1 MSTEENTSKTEE
13 ELNQEVVSEEVE
25 QEEFNYEEE
34 FDRLVDVDNKDNED
48 EEDDDGLQEQE
59 EQDETPE
66 EEDSPVEEGPSEEDR
81 DKERR
86 AVEAMQNDS
95 DIPHDLINSI
105 EDKELRTKVWSIA
118 NTAKSNHG
126 RFMKSQQELQQVRQE
141 LDNLRRQQQN
151 QPVAQNKQEQEIQ
164 DKDLDE
170 KISRLKS
177 DYPDLAESIDALA
190 DYKSNQKIQEVT
202 ELFDQKY
209 GQMHQQYQE
218 QRRYDEMQRLDQ
230 AANTIFDTENT
241 GVSYRD
247 VVASPEFRNWLDN
260 QPASIK
266 AFAESDNS
274 AEVAHLLQSFETDYS
289 REYRNQTGRDWR
301 EDVISMQN
309 RAEETDPPAN
319 SRNTPSEPNGTSKAD
334 KVAQKRDKQR
344 NTAVTGVRPAR
355 SAPNPD
361 VPQSYEA
368 LFDQIAKQ
376 SAKQRQRR

>member
-1 MSTEENTSKTEE
+1 MSNEENTSKTEE
-13 ELNQEVVSEEVE
+13 ELDQEVESEEASP
-25 QEEFNYEEE
+25 EEFDYDAE
-34 FDRLVDVDNKDNED
+34 FDRLTSETDDD
-48 EEDDDGLQEQE
+48 EENGDGLQEQE
-59 EQDETPE
+59 EQDEAAE
-66 EEDSPVEEGPSEEDR
+66 EEDSAVNEQNEPSEQDL

-86 AVEAMQNDS
+86 VVEAVQNDS

-218 QRRYDEMQRLDQ
+218 QRRYEEMQRLAT
-230 AANTIFDTENT
+230 AANTIFDTEKT
-241 GVSYRD
+241 GVRYED
-247 VVASPEFRNWLDN
+247 VVASPEFRTWLDA
-260 QPASIK
+260 QPSSIR

-301 EDVISMQN
+301 EDVVAMQN
-309 RAEETDPPAN
+309 QAEETNPPAN
-319 SRNTPSEPNGTSKAD
+319 RNTPSEPNDTSKAD
-334 KVAQKRDKQR
+334 RVAEKRDRQR

-355 SAPNPD
+355 SATNPD